1 MAHETFENNEVTVSH
16 WCANAS
22 QPSLKHYL
30 LLPNVEYGYEK
41 FACFNSKIIYYLLDQ
56 SFSAENFRNIFH
68 IENRKGNLQ
77 KAMFPAQY
85 IDLIKDIK
93 SLKTEIK
100 EKSKE
105 RKDGTITK
113 EEYQSFKDEKNN
125 KIKDC
130 KKKKDDIL
138 YEQVK
143 DISTMLIMIT
153 LDLL

>member
-1 MAHETFENNEVTVSH
+1 M
-16 WCANAS
+16 
-22 QPSLKHYL
+22 
-30 LLPNVEYGYEK
+30 
-41 FACFNSKIIYYLLDQ
+41 LDQ

-143 DISTMLIMIT
+143 DISTNVNNENL
-153 LDLL
+153 

>member
-1 MAHETFENNEVTVSH
+1 M
-16 WCANAS
+16 
-22 QPSLKHYL
+22 
-30 LLPNVEYGYEK
+30 
-41 FACFNSKIIYYLLDQ
+41 LDQ

-100 EKSKE
+100 EISKE
-105 RKDGTITK
+105 RKDGTI
-113 EEYQSFKDEKNN
+113 FCMNRL
-125 KIKDC
+125 KI
-130 KKKKDDIL
+130 L
-138 YEQVK
+138 VQ
-143 DISTMLIMIT
+143 MLIMIT